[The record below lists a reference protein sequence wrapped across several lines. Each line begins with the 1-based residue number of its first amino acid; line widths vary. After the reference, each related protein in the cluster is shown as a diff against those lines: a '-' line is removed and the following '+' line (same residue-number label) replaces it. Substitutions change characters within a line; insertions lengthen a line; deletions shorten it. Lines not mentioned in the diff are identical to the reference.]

1 MRNIN
6 KLASLLDRAG
16 NFILADKLDKI
27 AQVQNN
33 DVLETND
40 PSTFV
45 TSLFNFARN
54 RNINNLS
61 QAFNSYSQSGA
72 KYQGSPISSNKD
84 TVRLYKYVMQNPRM
98 LYPSQLVAV
107 LQTET
112 TSTENFQNTKDN
124 LSSRPQT
131 DAVFPNKDGTY
142 PAGNDVNDEAV
153 PTNYNYYYNYLA
165 DQGLDRIAPVG
176 TNNDSQRREK
186 GYLNNQNTYYQ
197 EYINNIRNGQ
207 DISAAI
213 DEIKNDSNLTEA
225 TRQKLLSTSMFLP
238 YLQNK

>member
-6 KLASLLDRAG
+6 KLASLLDRVG
-16 NFILADKLDKI
+16 NYNLADKLDKI

-40 PSTFV
+40 SNTFI

-61 QAFNSYSQSGA
+61 QAFNAYSQSGA
-72 KYQGSPISSNKD
+72 KYKGTAINTNPETIK
-84 TVRLYKYVMQNPRM
+84 LYQYVVQNPRM
-98 LYPSQLVAV
+98 LYPQQLVGV
-107 LQTET
+107 LQGNLNNPSGRASDQEIN
-112 TSTENFQNTKDN
+112 SNVFQNTREDLETRANSDN
-124 LSSRPQT
+124 L
-131 DAVFPNKDGTY
+131 
-142 PAGNDVNDEAV
+142 NDEAV
-153 PTNYNYYYNYLA
+153 PTDYSYYYNYLA
-165 DQGLDRIAPVG
+165 DRGMDRIAPVG

-186 GYLNNQNTYYQ
+186 GYLNNQDTYYQ
-197 EYINNIRNGQ
+197 EYIDNIRNGQ

-213 DEIKNDSNLTEA
+213 DEIKNDANLTEA

-238 YLQNK
+238 FLQNK

>member
-16 NFILADKLDKI
+16 NYNLADKLDKI

-72 KYQGSPISSNKD
+72 KYKGTAINTNPETIK
-84 TVRLYKYVMQNPRM
+84 LYQYVVQNPRM
-98 LYPSQLVAV
+98 LYPQQLVGV
-107 LQTET
+107 LQGN
-112 TSTENFQNTKDN
+112 TSSANIFQNNREDLETRANSDN
-124 LSSRPQT
+124 L
-131 DAVFPNKDGTY
+131 
-142 PAGNDVNDEAV
+142 NDEAV
-153 PTNYNYYYNYLA
+153 PTDYSYYYNYLK
-165 DQGLDRIAPVG
+165 DRGINRIAPIGV
-176 TNNDSQRREK
+176 NNDNQRREP
-186 GYLNNQNTYYQ
+186 GVSSIFEQNKLYQ
-197 EYINNIRNGQ
+197 EYITNIEQGQ
-207 DISAAI
+207 DINAAI
-213 DEIKNDSNLTEA
+213 DEIKSDANLTVP
-225 TRQKLLSTSMFLP
+225 TRQKLLSELG
-238 YLQNK
+238 YK

>member
-6 KLASLLDRAG
+6 KLAMLLDRAG
-16 NFILADKLDKI
+16 NYSLADKLDKI

-45 TSLFNFARN
+45 NSLFNFARN

-72 KYQGSPISSNKD
+72 KYQGTPINTNKD
-84 TVRLYKYVMQNPRM
+84 TNRLYKYVMQNPRM

-112 TSTENFQNTKDN
+112 TSAENFQNTKDN

-176 TNNDSQRREK
+176 TNNDSQRREQ
-186 GYLNNQNTYYQ
+186 GYSNKQDLYFN
-197 EYINNIRNGQ
+197 EYITNINNGQ
-207 DISAAI
+207 EINAAV
-213 DEIKNDSNLTEA
+213 DEIKNDSNLTNE
-225 TRQKLLSTSMFLP
+225 TRQKLLNQLG
-238 YLQNK
+238 YK

>member
-6 KLASLLDRAG
+6 KLAWLLDRAG
-16 NFILADKLDKI
+16 NYNLADKLDKI

-33 DVLETND
+33 DVLVTND

-54 RNINNLS
+54 KNINNLS

-72 KYQGSPISSNKD
+72 KYKGSPINTNAETIK
-84 TVRLYKYVMQNPRM
+84 LYKYVVQNPRM
-98 LYPSQLVAV
+98 LYPQQLVGV
-107 LQTET
+107 LQGN
-112 TSTENFQNTKDN
+112 TSSANIFQNNSEDLVTRATSDN
-124 LSSRPQT
+124 L
-131 DAVFPNKDGTY
+131 
-142 PAGNDVNDEAV
+142 NDEAV
-153 PTNYNYYYNYLA
+153 PTNYSYYNNYLA
-165 DQGLDRIAPVG
+165 DRGLDRIAPIG

-186 GYLNNQNTYYQ
+186 GYLNNQDTYYQ
-197 EYINNIRNGQ
+197 EYIDNIRNGQ

-238 YLQNK
+238 FLQNK

>member
-6 KLASLLDRAG
+6 KLAMLLDKAG

-54 RNINNLS
+54 RNISNLS

-72 KYQGSPISSNKD
+72 KYKGTAINTNPETIK
-84 TVRLYKYVMQNPRM
+84 LYQYVVQNPRM
-98 LYPSQLVAV
+98 LYPQQLVGV
-107 LQTET
+107 LQANLNNPSGRASDQEIN
-112 TSTENFQNTKDN
+112 SNVFQNTREDLETRAN
-124 LSSRPQT
+124 SDDL
-131 DAVFPNKDGTY
+131 
-142 PAGNDVNDEAV
+142 NDQAV

-165 DQGLDRIAPVG
+165 DRGLDRIAPVG

-197 EYINNIRNGQ
+197 EYIDNINSGQ
-207 DISAAI
+207 DINSAV
-213 DEIKNDSNLTEA
+213 DEIKNDANLTEA
-225 TRQKLLSTSMFLP
+225 TRQKLLSQLG
-238 YLQNK
+238 YK